1 MPAEYC
7 QLTTYGHEDIPE
19 IPWDVYPR
27 PQLKRNSFINLN
39 GWWDFTVQSVENDP
53 AVFPERNADK
63 IRVPYPVES
72 KLSGIQKHFPEGTAL
87 WYRRDLPSVSLKEN
101 ERLLLHIDAVD
112 QEADIYI
119 NDQFVSHIHTFEGY
133 GGIDITS
140 FLREQNTLTVCVTDD
155 LNRKEFPYGKQTLKR
170 GGMWYTPFSGIWQS
184 VWMEIVPENHIQEI
198 QIEPGLSEAKIT
210 VFPAKNS
217 SGDEDGYLLFEG
229 KKIPLVS
236 GSAALAPNDPVCWT
250 PEDPRLYN
258 FTIHYD
264 EDEVESYFALRT
276 LSIQDTENGRRLCL
290 NGKPY
295 FFHGLLDQGYW
306 PDGICTP
313 PDPSC
318 FAEDIRAMIALGF
331 NTLRKHIKREP
342 SQFYYECDRLGMI
355 VFQDM
360 INNGCYS
367 FFRDTLLP
375 TIGIRKLNDS
385 KTEKEPKVREMFNSS
400 MRLMV
405 SHLINYP
412 SICLWTIFNEG
423 WGQFESCKA
432 YEELKEL
439 DPSRFIDT
447 ASGWFHPEQSDVES
461 LHVYFKQFRMP
472 RSEKPVL
479 LSEFGG
485 YSLKLKDHSF
495 NLKKTYGYRFYKETA
510 AFQTAVEK
518 LYREEILPSVK
529 AGLSGAI
536 YTQVSDVEDETNG
549 LLTYDRAI
557 CKVDKKVFSDIA
569 KILAGSHPVI

>member
-7 QLTTYGHEDIPE
+7 ELTTYGHEDIPE

-39 GWWDFTVQSVENDP
+39 GWWDFAAQKPENN
-53 AVFPERNADK
+53 VSRV
-63 IRVPYPVES
+63 RVPYPVES
-72 KLSGIQKHFPEGTAL
+72 KLSGIRKHFPEGTPL
-87 WYRRDLPSVSLKEN
+87 WYRRDLPSVSLKEK
-101 ERLLLHIDAVD
+101 ERLLLHVDAVD

-119 NDQFVSHIHTFEGY
+119 NDQLISHIHTFEGY
-133 GGIDITS
+133 EGIDITS
-140 FLREQNTLTVCVTDD
+140 FLREQNTLTICVKDD
-155 LNRKEFPYGKQTLKR
+155 LRRKEYPYGKQTLKR

-184 VWMEIVPENHIQEI
+184 VWMEIVPENYIQEI
-198 QIEPGLSEAKIT
+198 QIEPGLLDARIT
-210 VFPAKNS
+210 VTSKGEEN
-217 SGDEDGYLLFEG
+217 GYLLFEG
-229 KKIPLVS
+229 KQIPLVS
-236 GSAALAPNDPVCWT
+236 GSATLAPDDPVCWT
-250 PEDPRLYN
+250 PEDPILYS
-258 FTIHYD
+258 FTIHYG

-276 LSIQDTENGRRLCL
+276 LTIQDTANGKRLCL

-318 FAEDIRAMIALGF
+318 FAEDIKAMKELGF

-342 SQFYYECDRLGMI
+342 AQFYYECDRLGMI

-360 INNGCYS
+360 INNGTYS
-367 FFRDTLLP
+367 FFKDTLLP
-375 TIGIRKLNDS
+375 TIGIRTLNDR
-385 KTEKEPKVREMFNSS
+385 KMEKETKVRESFYSS
-400 MRLMV
+400 MGLMV
-405 SHLINYP
+405 SHLRNYP

-423 WGQFESCKA
+423 WGQFESSKA
-432 YEELKEL
+432 YEKLKAL

-447 ASGWFHPEQSDVES
+447 ASGWFHPKQSDVES
-461 LHVYFKQFRMP
+461 LHVYFKRFRMP
-472 RSEKPVL
+472 KSEKPVL

-510 AFQTAVEK
+510 AFQAAVEK

-529 AGLSGAI
+529 TGLSVAI

-557 CKVDKKVFSDIA
+557 CKVDKKVFSDTS
-569 KILAGSHPVI
+569 KILVGSHPVI

>member
-7 QLTTYGHEDIPE
+7 ELTTYGHEDIPE

-39 GWWDFTVQSVENDP
+39 GWWDFTAQKPENN
-53 AVFPERNADK
+53 VRR

-72 KLSGIQKHFPEGTAL
+72 KLSGIRKHFPEGTPL
-87 WYRRDLPSVSLKEN
+87 WYRRDLPFVSLKEK

-119 NDQFVSHIHTFEGY
+119 NDQLISHIHTFEGY
-133 GGIDITS
+133 EGIDITS
-140 FLREQNTLTVCVTDD
+140 FLREQNTLTVCVKDD
-155 LNRKEFPYGKQTLKR
+155 LRRKEYPYGKQTQKR

-184 VWMEIVPENHIQEI
+184 VWMEIVPENYIQEI
-198 QIEPGLSEAKIT
+198 QIEPGLSDAKIT
-210 VFPAKNS
+210 VNS
-217 SGDEDGYLLFEG
+217 KGEEDGYLLFEG
-229 KKIPLVS
+229 KKIPLIS
-236 GSAALAPNDPVCWT
+236 GSATLAPEDPVCWT
-250 PEDPRLYN
+250 PEDPRLYS
-258 FTIHYD
+258 FTIHYG

-276 LSIQDTENGRRLCL
+276 LTIQDTANGKRLCL

-318 FAEDIRAMIALGF
+318 FAVDIKAMKELGF

-342 SQFYYECDRLGMI
+342 AQFYYECDRLGMI

-360 INNGCYS
+360 INNGTYS
-367 FFRDTLLP
+367 FFKDTLLP

-385 KTEKEPKVREMFNSS
+385 KMEKETKVRESFYFS
-400 MRLMV
+400 MGLMV
-405 SHLINYP
+405 SHLRNYP

-423 WGQFESCKA
+423 WGQFESSKA
-432 YEELKEL
+432 YEKLKAL

-461 LHVYFKQFRMP
+461 LHVYFKRFRMP
-472 RSEKPVL
+472 KSEKPVL

-518 LYREEILPSVK
+518 LYREEILPSAK
-529 AGLSGAI
+529 TGLSAAI

-557 CKVDKKVFSDIA
+557 CKVDKKMFSDIS
-569 KILAGSHPVI
+569 KILVGSHHVI